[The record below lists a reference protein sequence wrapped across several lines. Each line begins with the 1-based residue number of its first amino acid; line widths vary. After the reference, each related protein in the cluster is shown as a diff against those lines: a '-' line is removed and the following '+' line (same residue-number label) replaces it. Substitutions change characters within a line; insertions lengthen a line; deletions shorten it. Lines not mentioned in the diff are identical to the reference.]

1 MNRKQLTTLLIVGVV
16 MGALG
21 LFIKSR
27 QNAGWT
33 SGSTGLMGKKLLEDF
48 DLNAVAQIEITDSEN
63 TVSLKKTEELW
74 TVPGRGGY
82 PVDFK
87 KLGDFLFKVSEI
99 KVTQEPTI
107 GPSQFGRLKLKKPS
121 ESDSVESSG
130 TVLSFLDDSGKELKS
145 ILLGK
150 EQMQESAGAQFGGPS
165 SMPVGR
171 YVMVSDRP
179 EKALV
184 ISDPLSSVTGDL
196 GQWLNKDFFKVAKLK
211 SVTVNPVGEGP
222 SWTIARATETGKFDL
237 EGGVGEEEQ
246 VAASKLSGYSYLLSS
261 PAFNDVQVAGAGS
274 SDDPMSDP
282 TVARLE
288 TFEGF
293 TYTVKLGQPDDSDNY
308 PLQIAV
314 EASIQETREPV
325 EGESEEDKTKK
336 DAEFV
341 EERDRLKEKLA
352 SEKKLEGWTYLVS
365 KWTVEKLLSQRQD
378 LIEPKSEESAEDET
392 PAAFNAN
399 PAGSSSFL
407 QNLNL
412 DLDPLAAPD
421 AAESEAL
428 IQDAL
433 GISQPDSA
441 PEVVVEEISEAV
453 ESTSVPEDIEPSV
466 EAATPE
472 ESEQDSE
479 APKEIESDAGAESEV
494 PSEGSESEPQL

>member
-1 MNRKQLTTLLIVGVV
+1 MNRKQLTTLLIIGVV

-74 TVPGRGGY
+74 TVPDRGGY

-121 ESDSVESSG
+121 ESDSTESSG
-130 TVLSFLDDSGKELKS
+130 TVLSFLDDSGKEIKS

-150 EQMQESAGAQFGGPS
+150 EQMQESAGAQFGGPA

-211 SVTVNPVGEGP
+211 SVTVNPAGEGP

-261 PAFNDVQVAGAGS
+261 PAFNDVLVVDADS
-274 SDDPMSDP
+274 NDLMSAP

-293 TYTVKLGQPDDSDNY
+293 TYAVKLGQPNDSDNY
-308 PLQIAV
+308 KLQIAV
-314 EASIQETREPV
+314 EASIQESREPV
-325 EGESEEDKTKK
+325 DGESEEDKAKK
-336 DAEFV
+336 DKEFA

-378 LIEPKSEESAEDET
+378 LIEPKSEESAEVET

-399 PAGSSSFL
+399 PEGGSSSFL

-412 DLDPLAAPD
+412 NLDPLAAPD
-421 AAESEAL
+421 AAETEAL

-433 GISQPDSA
+433 GISQSDSA
-441 PEVVVEEISEAV
+441 PAVVVEEISEAV
-453 ESTSVPEDIEPSV
+453 ESTTVPEDVEPSA
-466 EAATPE
+466 EATPE
-472 ESEQDSE
+472 EAEQE
-479 APKEIESDAGAESEV
+479 TETPKEIESEASAESDVPSEGAESE
-494 PSEGSESEPQL
+494 PQS

>member
-74 TVPGRGGY
+74 TVPDRGGY

-121 ESDSVESSG
+121 ESDSTESSG
-130 TVLSFLDDSGKELKS
+130 TVLSFLDDAGKELKS

-150 EQMQESAGAQFGGPS
+150 EQMQESAGAQFGGPA

-211 SVTVNPVGEGP
+211 SVTVNPAGEVP

-246 VAASKLSGYSYLLSS
+246 VAASKLSGYSYVLSS
-261 PAFNDVQVAGAGS
+261 PSFNDVLVVDADS
-274 SDDPMSDP
+274 NDPMSDP

-293 TYTVKLGQPDDSDNY
+293 AYTVKLGQPDDSDNY

-314 EASIQETREPV
+314 EASIQEAREPV
-325 EGESEEDKTKK
+325 EGESEEDKAKK
-336 DAEFV
+336 DKEFA

-378 LIEPKSEESAEDET
+378 LIEPKSEESAEAEA
-392 PAAFNAN
+392 PANFNSN

-412 DLDPLAAPD
+412 NLDPLAAPD
-421 AAESEAL
+421 EAETEAL
-428 IQDAL
+428 IQNAL
-433 GISQPDSA
+433 GISQSDSA
-441 PEVVVEEISEAV
+441 APAVVVEEISEAV
-453 ESTSVPEDIEPSV
+453 ESISVPEDIEPSV
-466 EAATPE
+466 EVTPE
-472 ESEQDSE
+472 EAEQDTE
-479 APKEIESDAGAESEV
+479 APKEIESEASAESDV
-494 PSEGSESEPQL
+494 PSEGAESKPQL